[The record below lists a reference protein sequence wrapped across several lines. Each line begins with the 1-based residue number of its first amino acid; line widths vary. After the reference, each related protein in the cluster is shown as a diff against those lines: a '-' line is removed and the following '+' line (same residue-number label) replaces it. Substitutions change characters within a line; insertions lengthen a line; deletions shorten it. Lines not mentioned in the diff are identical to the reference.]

1 MFHVKHDETL
11 PVPGAATE
19 VFGERLP
26 VAVEYVEAL
35 STIGVERGLIGP
47 READR
52 LWERH
57 ILNSAVLGELLD
69 PAERVIDVGSGA
81 GLPGIPLGIARPDID
96 FVLVEPMLR
105 RTDFL
110 REMIERL
117 GLTNVSVMRGR
128 AEEPSVVS
136 AVGGADVVTSRAVAA
151 LDKIARWSLP
161 LTRVGGR
168 MLAIKGDRADEEV
181 QQFGSALSL
190 LGADD
195 VRVVQCG
202 TRYLDPPTT
211 VVVARRKEC
220 DGNRRRGSSRGGT
233 RKRSR

>member
-1 MFHVKHDETL
+1 MKHDETL

-81 GLPGIPLGIARPDID
+81 GLPGIPLGIARPDVD

-181 QQFGSALSL
+181 QQFGNALSL

>member
-1 MFHVKHDETL
+1 MFHVKHGETL
-11 PVPGAATE
+11 PVPAAASD
-19 VFGERLP
+19 VFGDRLS
-26 VAVEYVEAL
+26 VAVEYVDAL
-35 STIGVERGLIGP
+35 ATIGVERGLIGP

-81 GLPGIPLGIARPDID
+81 GLPGIPLGIARPDVQIA
-96 FVLVEPMLR
+96 LVEPMLR

-117 GLTNVSVMRGR
+117 GLTNVSVVRGR
-128 AEEPSVVS
+128 AEEPAVL
-136 AVGGADVVTSRAVAA
+136 AEVGGADAVTSRAVAA
-151 LDKIARWSLP
+151 LDKIGRWSLP
-161 LTRVGGR
+161 LVRIGGR

-181 QQFGSALSL
+181 RQYGSALSL

-211 VVVARRKEC
+211 VVVARRKER
-220 DGNRRRGSSRGGT
+220 DGGRRRGSSSGGS

>member
-47 READR
+47 RETDR

-81 GLPGIPLGIARPDID
+81 GLPGIPLGIARPDVDI
-96 FVLVEPMLR
+96 VLVEPMLR

-128 AEEPSVVS
+128 AEEPSVVA
-136 AVGGADVVTSRAVAA
+136 AVGGADAVTSRAVAA

-220 DGNRRRGSSRGGT
+220 DGDRQRGNSRGGT

>member
-1 MFHVKHDETL
+1 MKHGETL
-11 PVPGAATE
+11 PVPEAAAK
-19 VFGERLP
+19 VFGDRLP
-26 VAVEYVEAL
+26 VAVEYVDAL
-35 STIGVERGLIGP
+35 ATIGVERGLIGP

-57 ILNSAVLGELLD
+57 ILNSAVLGELLE
-69 PAERVIDVGSGA
+69 PAERVIDIGSGA
-81 GLPGIPLGIARPDID
+81 GLPGIPLGIARPDVGIA
-96 FVLVEPMLR
+96 LVEPMLR

-117 GLTNVSVMRGR
+117 GLTNVSVVRGR
-128 AEEPSVVS
+128 AEEPSVIA
-136 AVGGADVVTSRAVAA
+136 AVGEADAATSRAVAA
-151 LDKIARWSLP
+151 LDKIGRWSLP
-161 LTRVGGR
+161 LVRIGGR

-181 QQFGSALSL
+181 RQYGSALSL

-220 DGNRRRGSSRGGT
+220 DGDRRRGDTRGGP

>member
-1 MFHVKHDETL
+1 MKHDETL

-81 GLPGIPLGIARPDID
+81 GLPGIPLGIARPDVD

-181 QQFGSALSL
+181 RQFGNALSL

-233 RKRSR
+233 RRRSR